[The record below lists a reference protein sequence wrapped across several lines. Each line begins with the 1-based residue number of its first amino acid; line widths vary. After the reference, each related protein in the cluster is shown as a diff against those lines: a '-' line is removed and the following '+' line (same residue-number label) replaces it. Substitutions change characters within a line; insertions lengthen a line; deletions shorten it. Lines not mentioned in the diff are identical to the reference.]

1 MMGFKERAFAPLVAV
16 SLEEL
21 VPQDHFY
28 RHVQTVL
35 DLSFVYE
42 LVRECY
48 PMAGRPSI
56 DPVVFFKLQLVMF
69 FEDVRSERLLMR
81 QVADRLSVRWYV
93 GYDLD
98 EPLPDHSTL
107 SKIRLRYGLEVF
119 RRFFEAIV
127 EQCQQARLVWGRELY
142 FDSTQVNANAD
153 LDSLAPRFAVEAR
166 EALQEHLA
174 ALFEPE
180 ASQPENGEE
189 QSANVLASERQV
201 EATLIDEPVSL
212 PTRIAEARRE
222 ELSEENTARHD
233 WIEQEG
239 RQQRDVYG
247 SYQRTA
253 DFRISTTDPDAT
265 PMRLKG
271 GGIHL
276 GYHTHYVVDGGKRRI
291 ILAVLVVPGEVMDN
305 QPMLDLLWHVLFRWR
320 NWPNQVTG
328 DMTYGTAENI
338 KAIEDAHIHA
348 YIPLAE
354 RGQRTGYYGLADFT
368 YDPVHDHYTCPQGQ
382 FLIPFHR
389 EEQTQVVEYRA
400 VAGTC
405 NLCPVKAAC
414 TTNKRG
420 RHIHRSFFAD
430 YLDRV
435 KAYAQTLACH
445 KALNKRKVWIE
456 PLFGEGK
463 QWHGMRRFRLRRL
476 WRVNCEALVIAS
488 GQNLKRLLQKRG
500 WGRRPFPTEAMAMRP
515 PAKRET
521 EASFSTS
528 TRTPPRR
535 AVAVTFTTL
544 FHSSTPCFPTRKGWF
559 FSLSHSF
566 SLHATRKSIFV
577 SLRLLFSGFS
587 FFRGERA
594 GHFLADPCT

>member
-1 MMGFKERAFAPLVAV
+1 MRLTRERNVQCNGMGGATHIMMGFKERTFAPLVAV
-16 SLEEL
+16 SLEGL

-28 RHVQTVL
+28 RHVQQVL
-35 DLSFVYE
+35 DLSLVYD
-42 LVRECY
+42 LVRDCY
-48 PMAGRPSI
+48 STAGRPSV

-69 FEDVRSERLLMR
+69 FEDIRSERLLMR
-81 QVADRLSVRWYV
+81 QVTDRLSIRWYV

-119 RRFFEAIV
+119 RQFFEAIV
-127 EQCQQARLVWGRELY
+127 EQCQQAKLVWGRELY

-174 ALFEPE
+174 ALFASEPAQSE
-180 ASQPENGEE
+180 ENEE
-189 QSANVLASERQV
+189 QSANPLPPEGQLEDPCSP
-201 EATLIDEPVSL
+201 TPFTL
-212 PTRIAEARRE
+212 PTGISEACRE
-222 ELSEENTARHD
+222 ELVEENTARHD
-233 WIEQEG
+233 WIAQEG

-265 PMRLKG
+265 PMCLKS

-305 QPMLDLLWHVLFRWR
+305 HPMLDLLWHVLFRWR

-328 DMTYGTAENI
+328 DMTYGTVENI
-338 KAIEDAHIHA
+338 KAIEDAYIHA

-368 YDPVHDHYTCPQGQ
+368 YDPVHDRYTCPQGQ

-389 EEQTQVVEYRA
+389 EKQTQVVEYRA

-405 NLCPVKAAC
+405 NRCPVKAAC

-420 RHIHRSFFAD
+420 RQVHRSFFAD
-430 YLDRV
+430 YLERV
-435 KAYAQTLACH
+435 KAYEHTLAYH

-463 QWHGMRRFRLRRL
+463 QWHGMRRFRLRQL

-500 WGRRPFPTEAMAMRP
+500 WGRRPFPTEAMAMMP
-515 PAKRET
+515 PPKWEP
-521 EASFSTS
+521 EASLRTR

-535 AVAVTFTTL
+535 VVAVAFTKL
-544 FHSSTPCFPTRKGWF
+544 FNSSTMWFSSRKG
-559 FSLSHSF
+559 
-566 SLHATRKSIFV
+566 RG
-577 SLRLLFSGFS
+577 FSGITAF
-587 FFRGERA
+587 
-594 GHFLADPCT
+594 PCVPPGRDLLL

>member
-1 MMGFKERAFAPLVAV
+1 MMGMKQRCLAPLVNV

-28 RHVQTVL
+28 RHLERTL
-35 DLSFVYE
+35 DLSFVRKFVQETYAT
-42 LVRECY
+42 
-48 PMAGRPSI
+48 MGRPSI
-56 DPVVFFKLQLVMF
+56 DPVVFFKLQLIMF
-69 FEDVRSERLLMR
+69 FEDIRSERLLMR
-81 QVADRLSVRWYV
+81 LVADRLSVRWYL
-93 GYDLD
+93 GYDLN

-127 EQCQQARLVWGRELY
+127 EQCQQAKLVWGRELY

-180 ASQPENGEE
+180 AVQPENSEE
-189 QSANVLASERQV
+189 QNANVLPSERQLEETRV
-201 EATLIDEPVSL
+201 DEPVSL

-222 ELSEENTARHD
+222 ELAEENTARHD
-233 WIEQEG
+233 WIAQEG

-320 NWPNQVTG
+320 SQPNQVTG

-338 KAIEDAHIHA
+338 KVIEDAHIHA
-348 YIPLAE
+348 YIPIAE

-389 EEQTQVVEYRA
+389 EEQAHVVEYRA

-405 NLCPVKAAC
+405 NVCPVKAAC
-414 TTNKRG
+414 TASNRG

-435 KAYAQTLACH
+435 KAYEQTLAYH
-445 KALNKRKVWIE
+445 QALNKRKVWIE

-476 WRVNCEALVIAS
+476 
-488 GQNLKRLLQKRG
+488 
-500 WGRRPFPTEAMAMRP
+500 
-515 PAKRET
+515 
-521 EASFSTS
+521 
-528 TRTPPRR
+528 
-535 AVAVTFTTL
+535 
-544 FHSSTPCFPTRKGWF
+544 
-559 FSLSHSF
+559 
-566 SLHATRKSIFV
+566 
-577 SLRLLFSGFS
+577 
-587 FFRGERA
+587 
-594 GHFLADPCT
+594 

>member
-1 MMGFKERAFAPLVAV
+1 M
-16 SLEEL
+16 
-21 VPQDHFY
+21 
-28 RHVQTVL
+28 
-35 DLSFVYE
+35 
-42 LVRECY
+42 
-48 PMAGRPSI
+48 
-56 DPVVFFKLQLVMF
+56 
-69 FEDVRSERLLMR
+69 
-81 QVADRLSVRWYV
+81 
-93 GYDLD
+93 
-98 EPLPDHSTL
+98 ST
-107 SKIRLRYGLEVF
+107 S
-119 RRFFEAIV
+119 
-127 EQCQQARLVWGRELY
+127 QARLGEGVVLRFGRR
-142 FDSTQVNANAD
+142 VNANAD

-174 ALFEPE
+174 ALFDSES
-180 ASQPENGEE
+180 AQPENSEE
-189 QSANVLASERQV
+189 QPVNALPPERQL
-201 EATLIDEPVSL
+201 EETCLSQPVSL
-212 PTRIAEARRE
+212 PTRISEARRE
-222 ELSEENTARHD
+222 ELAEENTARHD
-233 WIEQEG
+233 WIAEEG

-271 GGIHL
+271 GGTHL

-354 RGQRTGYYGLADFT
+354 RGQRTGYYGQADFT

-435 KAYAQTLACH
+435 KAYEQTLAYH

-476 WRVNCEALVIAS
+476 WRVNGFALVIAS
-488 GQNLKRLLQKRG
+488 GQNLKRLLQKQG
-500 WGRRPFPTEAMAMRP
+500 WGRRPFPTEAMALKP

-521 EASFSTS
+521 EASCS
-528 TRTPPRR
+528 TRTRTPLRR

-544 FHSSTPCFPTRKGWF
+544 FHSSTTCFPTRKGWF
-559 FSLSHSF
+559 FSTSSQLFLACHKEEYIRVTAPSF
-566 SLHATRKSIFV
+566 LWLF
-577 SLRLLFSGFS
+577 LFSG
-587 FFRGERA
+587 
-594 GHFLADPCT
+594 